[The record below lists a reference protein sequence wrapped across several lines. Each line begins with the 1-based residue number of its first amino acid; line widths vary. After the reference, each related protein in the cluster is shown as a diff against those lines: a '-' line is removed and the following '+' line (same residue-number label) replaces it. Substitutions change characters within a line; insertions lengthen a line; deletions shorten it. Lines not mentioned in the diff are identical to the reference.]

1 MSMMSKAIQSNLKIG
16 SIRINIL
23 ISKHL
28 IGLKESPVL
37 NLRVL
42 LAMESKLRIIGIQC
56 RWEWRGRVL
65 SSSSTATAAATNT
78 THTSPKCLQGMA
90 MNSVEWIK
98 GALDKVRGSEVG
110 LRVWIVRLKIS

>member
-1 MSMMSKAIQSNLKIG
+1 MSMMSKAIQSSLKIG
-16 SIRINIL
+16 SIRINIS

-42 LAMESKLRIIGIQC
+42 SAMVSKLRIIGIQC
-56 RWEWRGRVL
+56 RWEWRGKVL

-78 THTSPKCLQGMA
+78 MHTSPKCLQGMA
-90 MNSVEWIK
+90 MNSVEWTK
-98 GALDKVRGSEVG
+98 GALDQVRESEVG
-110 LRVWIVRLKIS
+110 LRVWIALLKIS